1 MTSALILT
9 RQHQHSY
16 SEAPGKVIANL
27 SKFNFKP
34 YSLGLMPGAIVS
46 FGKNI
51 RYGTVQSVGENKFK
65 VKWDDG
71 EICRYDDFHLQPTLV
86 EIIPFCWAMSSV
98 VELPKKTIIQTESE
112 IIQFPNAESFL
123 VTAIGEDSITIRNTA
138 YHLKF
143 PLSLFSGKVIA
154 NGLTVENYH
163 FQLKSQEYKLKQQRL
178 LDSDQESRDRRLN
191 INRVLSSL
199 DFDLLSLDLI
209 NNLSQELGLSVPK
222 ILSWIESEIQYRG
235 VKGVE
240 VGDFI
245 LIQKEIVGKVKK
257 IKVSL
262 GKDGLLTITAEAI
275 EFGTKNKEPV
285 SVFPESVRKLEL
297 IEQSETV
304 YYLQDPQSLDF
315 VVGVIGF
322 SQKQVAETWLLPLKR
337 IFRDYLT
344 LNSIRGCTVSGHNW
358 EYLVPKFRVKTLAAK
373 LKRIKIAVQINYNQI
388 PRKSYNPLKDA
399 NLAADRD

>member
-1 MTSALILT
+1 MTSALTLA
-9 RQHQHSY
+9 QHQHSSY
-16 SEAPGKVIANL
+16 FESPDQVIANL

-46 FGKNI
+46 FGSDSRNI
-51 RYGTVQSVGENKFK
+51 RYGIVQSVGANKFK

-98 VELPKKTIIQTESE
+98 VELPKKTVIQTESE
-112 IIQFPNAESFL
+112 IIQFPNTESFL
-123 VTAIGEDSITIRNTA
+123 VTSIGEDSITVRNAA
-138 YHLKF
+138 YYLKF
-143 PLSLFSGKVIA
+143 PLPLFCGKVIV

-163 FQLKSQEYKLKQQRL
+163 FQLKSQENKLKQQRL
-178 LDSDQESRDRRLN
+178 LDSDQKSRDRRLN

-199 DFDLLSLDLI
+199 DFDLLSVGLI
-209 NNLSQELGLSVPK
+209 NNLSQELGISDAK

-235 VKGVE
+235 VNGIE

-245 LIQKEIVGKVKK
+245 LIQKGTVAKVKGIK
-257 IKVSL
+257 ISL
-262 GKDGLLTITAEAI
+262 DEQILITVEAT

-285 SVFPESVRKLEL
+285 SVSPESVRKLEL
-297 IEQSETV
+297 IKESDTV
-304 YYLQDPQSLDF
+304 FYLQDPQSPDF
-315 VVGVIGF
+315 IVGVIGF
-322 SQKQVAETWLLPLKR
+322 SQKQVAATWLLPLKR

-344 LNSIRGCTVSGHNW
+344 LNFIRGCTVSGHNW

-399 NLAADRD
+399 DLAN